1 MGVRGMWQVSATAL
15 IILILI
21 NLMLANAGETAW
33 LVLSLV
39 MLALTGFYCFKMGE
53 NLGHGA
59 CGIANTVEA
68 ARQAGD
74 KVYAQL
80 DRKYLAQAWSRN
92 TGFRGVLAGALI
104 PYAFGSIYIILTL
117 LWRLN
122 PALELA
128 ATIARLPAWLLTC
141 PYWPLVMRWH
151 EDFVTLTPDI
161 VALLLITPFLLPL
174 CVFCGYMQG
183 PRLWAHTEEAMKQGR
198 RRAKARARVGRKTAS
213 KAEKPEI

>member
-15 IILILI
+15 TILIVT
-21 NLMLANAGETAW
+21 NLVLANAGETAW

-39 MLALTGFYCFKMGE
+39 MLALMAFYCFRMGE

-59 CGIANTVEA
+59 CGISNTVEA
-68 ARQAGD
+68 ARKAGD
-74 KVYAQL
+74 KVFAQL
-80 DRKYLAQAWSRN
+80 DRKYLAQAWSPN
-92 TGFRGVLAGALI
+92 TGFKGLLAGALI
-104 PYAFGSIYIILTL
+104 PYAFGSIYIVLSL
-117 LWRLN
+117 LWSRN
-122 PALELA
+122 PVLETA
-128 ATIARLPAWLLTC
+128 ATVARLPAWLLAC

-161 VALLLITPFLLPL
+161 AALLLITPFLLPL

-183 PRLWAHTEEAMKQGR
+183 PRLWARTEDAMKQGR
-198 RRAKARARVGRKTAS
+198 RRAKARARVGKKTAS